1 MLAEEA
7 RRGATILLA
16 SHHLHEVEKLCT
28 RIVVLGQGKVAAEGS
43 VESLLAAPD
52 QRMLVARGLGPEAW
66 SRLLA
71 EVQVLQGEVVHEGPA
86 MLDLE
91 EAYRRFFPK
100 EGRS

>member
-1 MLAEEA
+1 
-7 RRGATILLA
+7 
-16 SHHLHEVEKLCT
+16 
-28 RIVVLGQGKVAAEGS
+28 VVLGHGKIAAEGS

-52 QRMLVARGLGPEAW
+52 QRMLIARGVGSEHW

-71 EVQVLQGEVVHEGPA
+71 EVRAVGEVVHEGPA

-100 EGRS
+100 DGRS